1 MEKIKNFFK
10 ENRSFKFL
18 ALLFL
23 VGTLGIGIMTLLES
37 DTIFN
42 SKGEEET
49 NSNYKDLQKEI
60 TTFESKPNWKLED
73 YKIAEVS
80 ITTSAEAELISGT
93 TKGNLLTTLNNAL
106 EQKTFKRCEAYLSSQ
121 RNDNPKELKELLNTL
136 LNIVA
141 SRSKINFYKN
151 QIEKYNYYEKVLPS
165 KVNNFT
171 GDLFN
176 YTDDQY
182 NYYLNQVTNM
192 PGFDNRYKNHSKF
205 RTIARNL
212 KINLDNAN
220 FKFYNSDED
229 DMNSSDYSIKDK

>member
-1 MEKIKNFFK
+1 MEKIKTFFK

-73 YKIAEVS
+73 FKIAEVS

-121 RNDNPKELKELLNTL
+121 RNDNPSELKELLNTL
-136 LNIVA
+136 LNVVA
-141 SRSKINFYKN
+141 SNNKINFYKT
-151 QIEKYNYYEKVLPS
+151 QIDKYNYYEKVLPS